1 MAASN
6 RKMAASNQK
15 MAADHQEMAA
25 FAYYRQPYLHHATYV
40 AQHEG
45 EPEVFSS
52 VAELNGKEGFVI
64 APFSPSSDCPVLLIH
79 PDETKLLAIED
90 EKLSFK
96 HSEQGDESNSA
107 LQGSESNS
115 ALQGSESNS
124 VLQGDGLKAQKH
136 LAQGDA
142 LGSFE
147 GAMSPCKGKSI
158 DDSTEKQA
166 YSEDF
171 ALFHE
176 QLSRGMFRK
185 IVLARKHTMKRSMMV
200 DDSFD
205 EQSDALKSDA
215 HFAQSVTLF
224 EWSKA
229 LFEWSKALF
238 MRACHLYPRLFVALV
253 YTPRSGMWLMATPEI
268 LLKGDGCDFSTMS
281 LAGTQRAE
289 PSRTVADYPV
299 EGVEWSEKNQEEQQY
314 VTDYIEQCVK
324 TFTDDYSLKGPY
336 TTMAANLYHLRTD
349 IDFRLKDDQ
358 HLGEVLERL
367 YPTPAVC
374 GIPKDETREFI
385 LRHEHQPRKYY
396 SGFVGPLM
404 MRGKTSLF
412 VSLRCM
418 NILLEDSEGAHLVQS
433 SNLGTCELYAG
444 GGLLKE
450 SEMEKE
456 WNETEAKMQ
465 TILSVL
471 KRKES
476 V

>member
-1 MAASN
+1 MAEH
-6 RKMAASNQK
+6 
-15 MAADHQEMAA
+15 HQEMTAHQGKTAHQGMTA

-79 PDETKLLAIED
+79 PDETKLLAIEEEPSIEGNLQEPSYD
-90 EKLSFK
+90 GDSKESSHDSGSKNGVSREFPREESELS
-96 HSEQGDESNSA
+96 GDK
-107 LQGSESNS
+107 
-115 ALQGSESNS
+115 
-124 VLQGDGLKAQKH
+124 KAY
-136 LAQGDA
+136 A
-142 LGSFE
+142 
-147 GAMSPCKGKSI
+147 
-158 DDSTEKQA
+158 
-166 YSEDF
+166 EDF
-171 ALFHE
+171 ECFHR
-176 QLSRGMFRK
+176 QLENNRFDK
-185 IVLARKHTMKRSMMV
+185 IVLARKASM
-200 DDSFD
+200 
-205 EQSDALKSDA
+205 QTHIGA
-215 HFAQSVTLF
+215 
-224 EWSKA
+224 
-229 LFEWSKALF
+229 KALF
-238 MRACHLYPRLFVALV
+238 MRACRLYPRLFVALV
-253 YTPRSGMWLMATPEI
+253 YTPQSGMWLMATPEI

-281 LAGTQRAE
+281 LAGTQKAE

-299 EGVEWSEKNQEEQQY
+299 EGVEWSVKNQEEQQY
-314 VTDYIEQCVK
+314 VTDYIEQCIK

-349 IDFRLKDDQ
+349 IAFRLRDTL
-358 HLGEVLERL
+358 HLGDVLESL

-374 GIPKDETREFI
+374 GIPKAETREFI

-404 MRGKTSLF
+404 MKGKTNLF

-418 NILLEDSEGAHLVQS
+418 NILLEDGSGHHRPHSPKLI
-433 SNLGTCELYAG
+433 TCELYAG

-465 TILSVL
+465 TIKKVIKSV
-471 KRKES
+471 
-476 V
+476 